1 MKMKML
7 PQVHYCQQQIVDC
20 LLDESRLVP
29 AAHHNALLLLCE
41 HRLQVKIIEFENRT
55 E

>member
-7 PQVHYCQQQIVDC
+7 PKVHYSQQQIVDC
-20 LLDESRLVP
+20 LLDKSCLVP
-29 AAHHNALLLLCE
+29 AAHDNALLLLCE
-41 HRLQVKIIEFENRT
+41 HRLQVKIVEFENRT